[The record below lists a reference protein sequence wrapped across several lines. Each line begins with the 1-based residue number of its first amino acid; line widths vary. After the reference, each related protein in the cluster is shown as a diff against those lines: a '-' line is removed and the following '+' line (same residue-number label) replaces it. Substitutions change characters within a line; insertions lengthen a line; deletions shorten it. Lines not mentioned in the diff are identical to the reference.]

1 LLFGRVYQSWRI
13 NGLGHM
19 LATMTLAWLV
29 TVTALLAMP
38 MLTFAVE

>member
-1 LLFGRVYQSWRI
+1 
-13 NGLGHM
+13 M

>member
-1 LLFGRVYQSWRI
+1 
-13 NGLGHM
+13 M

-38 MLTFAVE
+38 MLAFAVE